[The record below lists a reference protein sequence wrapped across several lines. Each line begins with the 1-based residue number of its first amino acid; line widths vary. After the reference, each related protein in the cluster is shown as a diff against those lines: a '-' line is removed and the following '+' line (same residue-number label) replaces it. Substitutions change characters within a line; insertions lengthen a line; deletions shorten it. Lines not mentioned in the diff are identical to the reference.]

1 MDKGG
6 GFSFLPPPPSSSFII
21 FALVLQLSQ
30 TNSCGIA
37 CYEANYR

>member
-21 FALVLQLSQ
+21 FDLVLQLSQ
-30 TNSCGIA
+30 RTRVESIA
-37 CYEANYR
+37 CYGG

>member
-6 GFSFLPPPPSSSFII
+6 GFSFLSPPSSSFII

-30 TNSCGIA
+30 RTRAESLA
-37 CYEANYR
+37 TEAN

>member
-21 FALVLQLSQ
+21 FALVRQLSQ
-30 TNSCGIA
+30 RTLAESLA
-37 CYEANYR
+37 TEAN